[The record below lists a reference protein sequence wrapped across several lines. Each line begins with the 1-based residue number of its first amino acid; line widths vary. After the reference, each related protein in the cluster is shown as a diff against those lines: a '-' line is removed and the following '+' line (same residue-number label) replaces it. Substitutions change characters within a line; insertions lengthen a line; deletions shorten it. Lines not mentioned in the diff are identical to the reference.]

1 MSRTTKLTMLRQ
13 KKISFLVE
21 MLALNEKAEILLL
34 FKAPL
39 LTEEIM
45 KGSLTCLWMNS
56 TNNKELS
63 IPTPANSWHLIIP
76 LCHRPDSLSKKC
88 NKYMLFTEVSRQRAQ
103 FFPIRPNQGR

>member
-1 MSRTTKLTMLRQ
+1 M
-13 KKISFLVE
+13 V
-21 MLALNEKAEILLL
+21 ALNEQAEILLF

-63 IPTPANSWHLIIP
+63 IPTPAYPWHLIIP
-76 LCHRPDSLSKKC
+76 LCSRPDSLSKKR
-88 NKYMLFTEVSRQRAQ
+88 NNNIIYSSKM
-103 FFPIRPNQGR
+103 